1 MATSDSHFFSCHS
14 HNECKFDA
22 FSKIDGGEAGRA
34 DDDRK
39 MTLEEW
45 MSAYK
50 TVKGYNFVCLDGVEN
65 DERAKEMFV
74 KVDENGGGVVLLIE
88 FCDYIKAT
96 EIAAGTETGALLAA
110 DEKPPPPGA
119 EGAVEPEPE
128 PNGGIGPTRDFLD
141 FKECFDPYTVKGEEG
156 KKLRKKGFRAADPN
170 GNGLCSLAEL
180 EGFVLT
186 VLVTKY
192 PKDKDKKDA
201 RGDSLER
208 GRDLWDAFRPSYIR

>member
-1 MATSDSHFFSCHS
+1 MEF
-14 HNECKFDA
+14 K
-22 FSKIDGGEAGRA
+22 
-34 DDDRK
+34 
-39 MTLEEW
+39 EW
-45 MSAYK
+45 MESYK
-50 TVKGYNFVCLDGVEN
+50 GVHGYNFVALDAVNTDNEATASFKKMDADGAGMVLMVEF
-65 DERAKEMFV
+65 A
-74 KVDENGGGVVLLIE
+74 E
-88 FCDYIKAT
+88 FIKAA

-201 RGDSLER
+201 RGDPLER